1 MDDAAA
7 GLAAAFGAAV
17 AFGIAALLQAIA
29 ARQERPVRGV
39 DPLLLVRLL
48 RHPAFLAA
56 LALNLGGFL
65 LHLVALRSLSL
76 YLAQAVISAS
86 VAVTAVLSARF
97 LGVRLRRPEQLAVVA
112 VCAGLAMLTLT
123 AAEAGTEVVDGI
135 GLALL
140 AATAA
145 VAVAGVLVARLRGP
159 LGAAL
164 LGLVAGL
171 GFAVVAVSGRV
182 LPELAVTALLRSP
195 ATYALLAAGAVA
207 FLLYATAL
215 QRASVL
221 TATAPLVLGQ
231 TAAPAAVGVLAL
243 GDRVPAEAA
252 PVAVLGLVLAV
263 AGSAL
268 LARYDPQTLAGEL
281 PPVGSGVSPSAS
293 P

>member
-1 MDDAAA
+1 MLL
-7 GLAAAFGAAV
+7 GLAAAFGAAA
-17 AFGIAALLQAIA
+17 AFGVAAVLQAVA
-29 ARQERPVRGV
+29 ARQEPTVRGV

-65 LHLVALRSLSL
+65 LHLGALRSLTL
-76 YLAQAVISAS
+76 YVTQAVISAS

-97 LGVRLRRPEQLAVVA
+97 LGVRLSRREQLAVLA
-112 VCAGLAMLTLT
+112 VCAGLAMLTAT
-123 AAEAGTEVVDGI
+123 ASDAGKTVVQGI

-140 AATAA
+140 AAAAA
-145 VAVAGVLVARLRGP
+145 VAAAGVLVARLRGS

-171 GFAVVAVSGRV
+171 GFAVVAVAGRV
-182 LPELAVTALLRSP
+182 LPDLTPAALLRSA
-195 ATYALLAAGAVA
+195 ATYALLSAGAVA

-221 TATAPLVLGQ
+221 TATAPMVLGQ
-231 TAAPAAVGVLAL
+231 TVAPALVGVLAL
-243 GDRVPAEAA
+243 GDRVPAQAA
-252 PVAVLGLVLAV
+252 LLAALGLVLAV

-268 LARYDPQTLAGEL
+268 LARYDPQALAEEL
-281 PPVGSGVSPSAS
+281 PTPGVRPA
-293 P
+293 PRR

>member
-1 MDDAAA
+1 MLL

-17 AFGIAALLQAIA
+17 AFGIAAVLQAVA
-29 ARQERPVRGV
+29 ARQEPPVRGV

-65 LHLVALRSLSL
+65 LHLGALRSLSL
-76 YLAQAVISAS
+76 YLTQAVISAS

-97 LGVRLRRPEQLAVVA
+97 LRVRLSRREQLAVLA
-112 VCAGLAMLTLT
+112 VCAGLAMLTAT
-123 AAEAGTEVVDGI
+123 ASEAGTTVVDGI

-140 AATAA
+140 VATAA
-145 VAVAGVLVARLRGP
+145 VGAAGVLVARLRGP

-171 GFAVVAVSGRV
+171 GFAVVAVAGRV
-182 LPELAVTALLRSP
+182 LPELSAAALLRSP
-195 ATYALLAAGAVA
+195 ATYALLAAGSIA

-215 QRASVL
+215 QRGSVL
-221 TATAPLVLGQ
+221 TVTAPLVLAQ

-243 GDRVPAEAA
+243 GDRLPAEAA
-252 PVAVLGLVLAV
+252 PVAALGLVLAV

-268 LARYDPQTLAGEL
+268 LARYDPQALAAEL
-281 PPVGSGVSPSAS
+281 PNAPSGVSPSS
-293 P
+293 RP

>member
-1 MDDAAA
+1 MLL
-7 GLAAAFGAAV
+7 GLTAAFGAAV
-17 AFGIAALLQAIA
+17 AFGVAAVLQAIA
-29 ARQERPVRGV
+29 ARQEPPVRGV

-86 VAVTAVLSARF
+86 VAVTALLSARF
-97 LGVRLRRPEQLAVVA
+97 LRVRLTRREQLAVLA
-112 VCAGLAMLTLT
+112 VCAGLAMLTAT
-123 AAEAGTEVVDGI
+123 ASDAGKTVVDGI
-135 GLALL
+135 GPALL
-140 AATAA
+140 AAAAA
-145 VAVAGVLVARLRGP
+145 VAAGGVLVARLRGP

-164 LGLVAGL
+164 LGVAAGL
-171 GFAVVAVSGRV
+171 GFAVVAVAGRV
-182 LPELAVTALLRSP
+182 LPELTASALLRSP
-195 ATYALLAAGAVA
+195 ATYALLAAGGVA

-221 TATAPLVLGQ
+221 TATAPMVLAN

-243 GDRVPAEAA
+243 GDRVPAGAA
-252 PVAVLGLVLAV
+252 PVAALGLVLAV

-268 LARYDPQTLAGEL
+268 LARYDPQTLGAEL
-281 PPVGSGVSPSAS
+281 PPAASGVSPPSRR
-293 P
+293 

>member
-1 MDDAAA
+1 VLL
-7 GLAAAFGAAV
+7 GLTAAFGAAV
-17 AFGIAALLQAIA
+17 AFGVAAVLQAIA
-29 ARQERPVRGV
+29 ARQEPPVRGV

-86 VAVTAVLSARF
+86 VAVTALLSARF
-97 LGVRLRRPEQLAVVA
+97 LRVRLTRREQLAVLA
-112 VCAGLAMLTLT
+112 VCAGLAMLTAT
-123 AAEAGTEVVDGI
+123 ASDAGKTVVDGI
-135 GLALL
+135 GPALL
-140 AATAA
+140 AAAAA
-145 VAVAGVLVARLRGP
+145 VAAAGVLVARLRGP

-164 LGLVAGL
+164 LGVAAGL
-171 GFAVVAVSGRV
+171 GFAVVAVAGRV
-182 LPELAVTALLRSP
+182 LPELTASALLRSP
-195 ATYALLAAGAVA
+195 ATYALLAAGGVA

-221 TATAPLVLGQ
+221 TATAPMVLAN

-243 GDRVPAEAA
+243 GDRVPAGAA
-252 PVAVLGLVLAV
+252 PVAALGLVLAV

-268 LARYDPQTLAGEL
+268 LARYDPQTLAAEL
-281 PPVGSGVSPSAS
+281 PPAASGVSPPSRR
-293 P
+293 